1 MEIKNQKLKSS
12 NTSSNL
18 KKYSKYQS
26 EIRANIHK
34 NHNNN
39 NTNSIFNINKNNNNN
54 NCKLLKLPH
63 TNNIFSNE
71 KDKINKNKKQ
81 NNETKNNKLI
91 LEIDEEKE
99 KDKGRQNSYSGLMK
113 TEECVQNGVTK
124 NLSINKRSFLG
135 KTSNFSPFKSKTKKD
150 FSINNENINN
160 NNIPKNNNN
169 KNEQNHNKS
178 KNMQFK
184 TLIKVKENKKKFT
197 RTFSGYGVKRK
208 SSMNNKNVY
217 INNFNVNNKQ
227 KTNYSQNKQK
237 EQVNLN
243 NNNLNKNS
251 NHFINENEKSKNSLS
266 KSAKK
271 CKIKNYLNNTI
282 VKSSKI
288 NEDVNPINN
297 YREKSPL
304 GNCSFKKNNEINN
317 INNEVMMNKTGNNFY
332 ENKIKK
338 KFFNGNISYNA
349 NINNVVS
356 TNKNV
361 NKTENIISINLKD
374 IETNNNKN
382 NKNNNNSVTNNIIN
396 IKVKMTNR
404 IIPVN
409 SIRDKPIFVEQ
420 TNPEPVNTTTKNIS
434 KKNITLSTN
443 NNNSNG
449 KTKPNSNNNNNNN
462 NNNETTIKQKNN
474 KSHKHNSAKYS
485 KNKIKKIKNNTESK
499 SQNKSTK
506 INLEKQFDN
515 NANINV
521 NNNNNNTLKKSNPNL
536 QYKTSEKTI
545 NKKAKEKSKGK
556 EKELLAKTKKYPT
569 NYNNDFSTI
578 SHRVNIVKGSS
589 LSTIKTNKTINTN
602 VVKYPNIDCIKKRF
616 IEGPLTI
623 NEIEENNENNNQAG
637 YSFIINIISNWGNKK
652 QVGLTE
658 IELYDF
664 SNKKIKINNIKI
676 KGGEGNANENLTKLF
691 NNKIHTINE
700 NEMWLID
707 INKNNMNSQD
717 INISLYV
724 YANIDNNKSLLDCI
738 NYIIIWNYN
747 GWEVNKGIKKIEIFK
762 DENIFYSGVI
772 PRGDHTLLTDHSYKI
787 NLRKK
792 YVTKKSDNQ
801 KGSTLN
807 INNNNKNNSIKIE
820 KYKHQRESS
829 FDGNYISCNI
839 SVSNKNF
846 KYNKMKRKKI
856 ENESMKNQ
864 RNGGNFSFL
873 KVSSKKKSDM
883 DLNSLFSTFKN
894 HFSSRSCKKEKK
906 NNSYMMSIGS
916 TDKLN
921 ILQNLRKTNFNNSN
935 IIVNSSSTNNLN
947 NLYNLNKDFN
957 NNIGIKNDN
966 MNLNNDN
973 GAVKNI
979 VIKNKIFSAKNQSY
993 DNKKKYTNNQESS
1006 NKLLT
1011 NIKSIT
1017 FNNNIPKNIYNSLRN
1032 EDPNRKNSNSIFL
1045 SSTLRVGSFN
1055 SLNQKNIPY
1064 ISFKKIRINILSN
1077 YGNQLSVGLT
1087 GICLIDNNL
1096 QKINIESAY
1105 AVGALPKD
1113 LRTVYKNENDYRVFE
1128 NLFNGENN
1136 TIDENNMWLTL
1147 ISHEPYI
1154 EICFKDYINLSR
1166 IEIWN
1171 FNEPMSL
1178 DNGVKEIEIIFDD
1191 DEENNRY
1198 NLFLWKGL
1206 GIDYF
1211 NYFQTIKCEENYL
1224 KKLSNRYLKLKNDID
1239 TINLPIGFIFR
1250 IVFISNYG
1258 DEETIS
1264 LKKIEIYNEKDEKLN
1279 KYNVIDDT
1287 NYTINLRDG
1296 IINDLLVDDYFY
1308 YHEFYDFHKNKDS
1321 FCNNIIYICF
1331 DEIVQIKYI
1340 KIDNTNDE
1348 RFKMTSSKEIQIYC
1362 DDILLYEGKLKQMG
1376 ENVISFEKD
1385 KISEENAINGVSDK
1399 ETAEKNYNSYKEIK
1413 NDGVC
1418 RLVFEN

>member
-1 MEIKNQKLKSS
+1 MEIKNQKLKSN

-34 NHNNN
+34 NHNNI
-39 NTNSIFNINKNNNNN
+39 NTNSIFNINKNNNSN
-54 NCKLLKLPH
+54 NCKLLKLSH
-63 TNNIFSNE
+63 TNIIFSNE
-71 KDKINKNKKQ
+71 KDKINKNIKQ

-91 LEIDEEKE
+91 LGMDEEKE

-113 TEECVQNGVTK
+113 TEECAQNGVNK
-124 NLSINKRSFLG
+124 NLSINKRSFIG
-135 KTSNFSPFKSKTKKD
+135 KTTNFSPSESKTKKD

-169 KNEQNHNKS
+169 KNEANRNNKP
-178 KNMQFK
+178 KNSQFK

-197 RTFSGYGVKRK
+197 RTFSGYGIKRK
-208 SSMNNKNVY
+208 YSMNNKIVY
-217 INNFNVNNKQ
+217 INNFNINNKQ
-227 KTNYSQNKQK
+227 KNNYSQNKQK
-237 EQVNLN
+237 EQAYIN
-243 NNNLNKNS
+243 NNNNQNKNS
-251 NHFINENEKSKNSLS
+251 NHFMNENEKSKNSLS
-266 KSAKK
+266 KSDKK
-271 CKIKNYLNNTI
+271 CKITNYLNNTI

-288 NEDVNPINN
+288 SEYANPINN

-304 GNCSFKKNNEINN
+304 ANCSFKKNNEINN
-317 INNEVMMNKTGNNFY
+317 INNEVVMNKTGNNFY

-349 NINNVVS
+349 NINNVIN

-361 NKTENIISINLKD
+361 NKTENFISINLKD
-374 IETNNNKN
+374 IETNNNKI
-382 NKNNNNSVTNNIIN
+382 NKNNNNSFANNIIN

-420 TNPEPVNTTTKNIS
+420 TNPESINTTTKNIS

-443 NNNSNG
+443 NNNNNSNG
-449 KTKPNSNNNNNNN
+449 KTKPNYN

-474 KSHKHNSAKYS
+474 KSQKHNSAKYS
-485 KNKIKKIKNNTESK
+485 KNKVKKIKNNTESK

-515 NANINV
+515 NANV
-521 NNNNNNTLKKSNPNL
+521 NNNTLKKYNPNL
-536 QYKTSEKTI
+536 KYKTSEKTI
-545 NKKAKEKSKGK
+545 NKKVKEKSKGK
-556 EKELLAKTKKYPT
+556 EKELLAKTKKFPI

-578 SHRVNIVKGSS
+578 THRVNIVKGSS
-589 LSTIKTNKTINTN
+589 LSMIKTSNTINAAN
-602 VVKYPNIDCIKKRF
+602 MVKCPNIDCIKKRF
-616 IEGPLTI
+616 IEGPLAI
-623 NEIEENNENNNQAG
+623 NEIEENNENNEHAG

-658 IELYDF
+658 IELYDLN
-664 SNKKIKINNIKI
+664 NKKIKINDIKI
-676 KGGEGNANENLTKLF
+676 KGGEGNGNENLNKLF
-691 NNKIHTINE
+691 NNKMHTINE

-707 INKNNMNSQD
+707 INKNNINSQD
-717 INISLYV
+717 INIPLYV
-724 YANIDNNKSLLDCI
+724 YANIDNNKPLLDCI

-762 DENIFYSGVI
+762 DDNIFYTGVI
-772 PRGDHTLLTDHSYKI
+772 PCGDHTLITDYSYKI
-787 NLRKK
+787 SLRKN
-792 YVTKKSDNQ
+792 YVTKRSENQ
-801 KGSTLN
+801 KESTLI
-807 INNNNKNNSIKIE
+807 INNSKNNSIKLE

-839 SVSNKNF
+839 NASNKNF
-846 KYNKMKRKKI
+846 KCNKMKKKKI
-856 ENESMKNQ
+856 ENENMKNQ
-864 RNGGNFSFL
+864 RNCNFSFL
-873 KVSSKKKSDM
+873 KASSKKKSDM
-883 DLNSLFSTFKN
+883 DLNSLFSNFKN
-894 HFSSRSCKKEKK
+894 HFSSRSCHKEKK
-906 NNSYMMSIGS
+906 NNSYMMRIGS

-921 ILQNLRKTNFNNSN
+921 ILKNLRKTNFNNN
-935 IIVNSSSTNNLN
+935 KIMVYSSSTNNLN
-947 NLYNLNKDFN
+947 KDFN
-957 NNIGIKNDN
+957 NSIGIRNN
-966 MNLNNDN
+966 NIILNLNNDN
-973 GAVKNI
+973 GAIKNI
-979 VIKNKIFSAKNQSY
+979 VIKNKIFSVKNQSY
-993 DNKKKYTNNQESS
+993 DNKKKYINNQENS

-1032 EDPNRKNSNSIFL
+1032 EDLNRKISNSIFL

-1055 SLNQKNIPY
+1055 SLNPNNIPY

-1087 GICLIDNNL
+1087 GINLIDNYL
-1096 QKINIESAY
+1096 QKINIRSAY
-1105 AVGALPKD
+1105 AIGALPKD
-1113 LRTVYKNENDYRVFE
+1113 LRTVYKDENDYRVFE
-1128 NLFNGENN
+1128 NLFNAENN

-1154 EICFKDYINLSR
+1154 EICFKDYINLSK

-1191 DEENNRY
+1191 DEENKRY
-1198 NLFLWKGL
+1198 NIFLWKGL

-1224 KKLSNRYLKLKNDID
+1224 KKLSNRYLKLKKDVD
-1239 TINLPIGFIFR
+1239 KINLPIGFIFR
-1250 IVFISNYG
+1250 LVFISNYG

-1264 LKKIEIYNEKDEKLN
+1264 VKKIEIYNEKDEKLN
-1279 KYNVIDDT
+1279 KYNVIDDS

-1321 FCNNIIYICF
+1321 LCNNIIYICF

-1362 DDILLYEGKLKQMG
+1362 DDILLFEGKLKQMG
-1376 ENVISFEKD
+1376 ENVISFQKD
-1385 KISEENAINGVSDK
+1385 KINENILNEVNDK
-1399 ETAEKNYNSYKEIK
+1399 ETTEKNYNSYKEIK
-1413 NDGVC
+1413 SDGVC
-1418 RLVFEN
+1418 KLVFEN